1 MTMRR
6 FWFAAGL
13 GVALAAAGCQNDS
26 LLPPHIPT
34 YTGGAMFQRY
44 VSLGNSITAGFQ
56 AGGINDSTQALAYP
70 VKVAAAMGG
79 ESFYRPGLTYV
90 PSLSVF
96 GCPPPID
103 TLFTASGV
111 PHRQGG
117 GSTTT
122 CGFRS
127 PPIPPYVSNV
137 AVPGA
142 TVLDPFHTGPTVSSN
157 ALTLL
162 ILGGRSQV
170 QAMQAVQP
178 TFVSVWIGNNDVLG
192 AATDGTNGGNPA
204 LVTLVATFQARYD
217 SLLAAID
224 GTTSIR
230 GGILIGVADVAA
242 IPYFSYGSVYY
253 GAYAGMQLPP
263 SMTVLPNCVP
273 RSLGG
278 IGDTVL
284 VPFPYGFGLIAQAKG
299 GASVTLDCTDD
310 HNIEPVEL
318 AGLHAAVA
326 GYNAMISSRATT
338 RGWAYLD
345 PNVALAALRADPNQ
359 VAIFPNTAATSCNGT
374 ASGSPFGLAF
384 SCDGIHPSSATHR
397 LIAQTI
403 VQVINAKY
411 GSNIPA
417 VP

>member
-1 MTMRR
+1 MRR
-6 FWFAAGL
+6 FLFAAGL

-79 ESFYRPGLTYV
+79 EAFYRPSLTYV
-90 PSLSVF
+90 PSLGVF

-192 AATDGTNGGNPA
+192 AATDATNAGNPA
-204 LVTLVATFQARYD
+204 LVTPVATFQARYD

-224 GTTSIR
+224 GATSIR

-242 IPYFSYGSVYY
+242 VPYFSYGSVYY

-284 VPFPYGFGLIAQAKG
+284 VPFPYGFGLIAQAQA

-310 HNIEPVEL
+310 HNIESCIL
-318 AGLHAAVA
+318 AGSTTVSHDPEL
-326 GYNAMISSRATT
+326 GLPRSQRRA
-338 RGWAYLD
+338 RRIA
-345 PNVALAALRADPNQ
+345 RR
-359 VAIFPNTAATSCNGT
+359 SE
-374 ASGSPFGLAF
+374 SGGDF
-384 SCDGIHPSSATHR
+384 SQHGGHE
-397 LIAQTI
+397 L
-403 VQVINAKY
+403 
-411 GSNIPA
+411 
-417 VP
+417 